1 MQNNFRLKNKQTS
14 KKRFLHVAVNCAPD
28 VSRTL
33 GSEIEMCFCI
43 TECTSP
49 KMLAEM

>member
-1 MQNNFRLKNKQTS
+1 MQNNFRLKNKQT

-49 KMLAEM
+49 KVLAEM